1 MKVVFEVDILKSNED
16 FCDNLYLKCCN
27 VDGKVL

>member
-16 FCDNLYLKCCN
+16 SYDNPYLKCCN
-27 VDGKVL
+27 ADGKVL